1 MKNDTI
7 FQDKLDDL
15 KLQMAMQLLG
25 QKELEESEKEI
36 ENLNSLPEAQPTL
49 YEQQLVIKTIDRALR
64 QQRLKHTFSTASR
77 IIQKVSVFLVI
88 LLIGIFTTIITVDAI
103 RVPFIKWIVKLHDDS
118 TTIIFNQEDNTPDVT
133 FHYLP
138 EGYAATFVSARS
150 ETTYYVIENTE
161 ENVILLIIYSLD
173 AGMSVDTEDAVV
185 SEHLINGNKA
195 MGVVKGND
203 STLIWSTDQYSVTLT
218 GVIPLE
224 ELTHIAEGMIF

>member
-1 MKNDTI
+1 MTAREAGLSDCEHKWRTLT
-7 FQDKLDDL
+7 FAFGEKLL
-15 KLQMAMQLLG
+15 K
-25 QKELEESEKEI
+25 
-36 ENLNSLPEAQPTL
+36 
-49 YEQQLVIKTIDRALR
+49 V
-64 QQRLKHTFSTASR
+64 
-77 IIQKVSVFLVI
+77 
-88 LLIGIFTTIITVDAI
+88 
-103 RVPFIKWIVKLHDDS
+103 
-118 TTIIFNQEDNTPDVT
+118 
-133 FHYLP
+133 
-138 EGYAATFVSARS
+138 
-150 ETTYYVIENTE
+150 NTE

>member
-1 MKNDTI
+1 M
-7 FQDKLDDL
+7 
-15 KLQMAMQLLG
+15 
-25 QKELEESEKEI
+25 
-36 ENLNSLPEAQPTL
+36 
-49 YEQQLVIKTIDRALR
+49 
-64 QQRLKHTFSTASR
+64 
-77 IIQKVSVFLVI
+77 I

-138 EGYAATFVSARS
+138 EGYAATFVSASS
-150 ETTYYVIENTE
+150 ETTYYAIENTE